1 MPEPSDQGN
10 VNPTDPTPDEPEV
23 VRTTIVGGRPP
34 GKGRGISD
42 IPRGIEVLVKKA
54 SVDPQFKAL
63 LLARRDAAAEEIGL
77 ELDPAEAMML
87 RAVPAE
93 QLEAIIAGTKV
104 DPGSRR
110 ALLGKVAAAMLAA
123 IGVTQAG
130 CMPAATGSRPRDPRE
145 EGDKPQTQPA
155 TTPKPPER
163 PKPRGIRPDI
173 PPKPRP
179 TKGVRP
185 DRPPPPPPPPPRGV
199 QPDRP

>member
-10 VNPTDPTPDEPEV
+10 LNPTAPTPSEPEV

-63 LLARRDAAAEEIGL
+63 LLARRDAAAEEIDL
-77 ELDPAEAMML
+77 KLDPAEAMML

-93 QLEAIIAGTKV
+93 QLETIIAGTKV

-110 ALLGKVAAAMLAA
+110 AFLGKAAAAMLAA
-123 IGVTQAG
+123 IGVSQVGCG
-130 CMPAATGSRPRDPRE
+130 CMPAPTGVRPD
-145 EGDKPQTQPA
+145 TQPA
-155 TTPKPPER
+155 TQPKPPR
-163 PKPRGIRPDI
+163 PGETCGSTRL
-173 PPKPRP
+173 PKSAGWP
-179 TKGVRP
+179 KLSFIFIQV
-185 DRPPPPPPPPPRGV
+185 
-199 QPDRP
+199 